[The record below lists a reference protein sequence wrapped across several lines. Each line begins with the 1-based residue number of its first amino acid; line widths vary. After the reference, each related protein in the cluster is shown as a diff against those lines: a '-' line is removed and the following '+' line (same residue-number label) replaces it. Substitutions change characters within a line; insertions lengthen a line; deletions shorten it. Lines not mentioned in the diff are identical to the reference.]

1 MLNVSALLDSSSCIG
16 SRGKHLQ
23 GRLPTSEY
31 EATLASR
38 RLELANQ
45 IEAYKTKAVALRAQ
59 AIERALADLRDGTHR
74 EPTPVVSTAV
84 SVSVSV
90 GG

>member
-1 MLNVSALLDSSSCIG
+1 MLNLSALLRSQGQRS
-16 SRGKHLQ
+16 Q

-31 EATLASR
+31 EAALASR
-38 RLELANQ
+38 RSELTNQ

-84 SVSVSV
+84 AFA
-90 GG
+90 